1 MNLSTI
7 YTSRDSVRQAGF
19 PSVDSEQESG
29 SLSVEERIFFGKIID
44 DLSLQLYQS
53 RRECTALKSH
63 LSQAEQNQADLQEKV
78 EEGIRKGW
86 QLDEF
91 KQMLFG
97 KKSERFT
104 AYSSDVTCVNQ
115 PSLGDIF
122 DSEDIEKVI
131 LASRA
136 RAEAIQELSDKQP
149 KTNRHDKIHHVNRG
163 SRKKISSLKVI
174 TSVVDYQGDKTGLKA
189 FGKKIVT
196 IYDYVPGTII
206 KSETIYHKYINSQGD
221 IFKAPVEPRIIEK
234 GTVSNRL
241 IAYMHVEKFVYYN
254 PYYRQLQKLQRLGL
268 SFAASTVNGW
278 EEVCYKKLKRLLKL
292 MKKLINAQDYL
303 QIDEVPINYV
313 NDVGK
318 GHCGKGYFW
327 VVNAPRKKLV
337 LFEFNTSR
345 ASDVPRELLKDFK
358 GKLQS
363 DGLSV
368 YKTAFGEDQ
377 HITLLTCL
385 VHIRRYF
392 HKALKNN
399 KVLSEY
405 FLNETRIIYDIETFA
420 DRKNL
425 ADEKRAAIRQKHE
438 QPILDR
444 LKLWL
449 LEKKADKS
457 ITPDSPIGRAVTYAI
472 NHWEFLYE
480 FMKDGKL
487 LLDNNGVERAIRPV
501 TLYRK
506 NSLFAG
512 NEHGAGR
519 AALYFSLLETC
530 KLNKIDPFEY
540 LNDVYDRI
548 YDCPAHQLEEL
559 LPHKWVKNPAVIN
572 LQ

>member
-1 MNLSTI
+1 
-7 YTSRDSVRQAGF
+7 
-19 PSVDSEQESG
+19 
-29 SLSVEERIFFGKIID
+29 
-44 DLSLQLYQS
+44 
-53 RRECTALKSH
+53 
-63 LSQAEQNQADLQEKV
+63 
-78 EEGIRKGW
+78 
-86 QLDEF
+86 
-91 KQMLFG
+91 
-97 KKSERFT
+97 
-104 AYSSDVTCVNQ
+104 
-115 PSLGDIF
+115 
-122 DSEDIEKVI
+122 
-131 LASRA
+131 
-136 RAEAIQELSDKQP
+136 
-149 KTNRHDKIHHVNRG
+149 
-163 SRKKISSLKVI
+163 
-174 TSVVDYQGDKTGLKA
+174 
-189 FGKKIVT
+189 
-196 IYDYVPGTII
+196 
-206 KSETIYHKYINSQGD
+206 
-221 IFKAPVEPRIIEK
+221 
-234 GTVSNRL
+234 
-241 IAYMHVEKFVYYN
+241 
-254 PYYRQLQKLQRLGL
+254 
-268 SFAASTVNGW
+268 
-278 EEVCYKKLKRLLKL
+278 
-292 MKKLINAQDYL
+292 
-303 QIDEVPINYV
+303 
-313 NDVGK
+313 
-318 GHCGKGYFW
+318 
-327 VVNAPRKKLV
+327 
-337 LFEFNTSR
+337 
-345 ASDVPRELLKDFK
+345 VPRELLKDFK